1 MTLSSSQSSPPST
14 QNLKRKQQTISS
26 FFTKRAPSAE
36 KRSNDIEDG
45 RATTQKG
52 AEMPLRETAG
62 DQNNLEDDED
72 GDVVVRAPKRVKTNG
87 VDPENGFGRNIKEAS
102 NIARRPDPPL
112 SSSQRT
118 NLYKFASSQ
127 ADDAGIEKTDDPEA
141 RQRQLEREKLHKLFV
156 KKLGGADCL
165 IGIGRDATTEAP
177 SGTEDVAEGD
187 EDDESPPQPRSKGKG
202 LSKKGGSKLTP
213 LEKQVIEIKRK
224 HMDTILVVEVG
235 YKFRF
240 FGEDARI
247 AAKELSIVCIPG
259 KMRFD
264 EHPSEAHLDRFA
276 SASIPVHRLHV
287 HVKRL
292 VSAGYKV
299 GVVRQLET
307 AALKAAGDNRNAPFS
322 RKLTNLYTKGTY
334 VDDVEG
340 LDGATPAASGGAS
353 PATGYM
359 LCITETNAKGWGND
373 EK

>member
-14 QNLKRKQQTISS
+14 QNLKRKQHTISS

-264 EHPSEAHLDRFA
+264 ERKS
-276 SASIPVHRLHV
+276 V
-287 HVKRL
+287 
-292 VSAGYKV
+292 
-299 GVVRQLET
+299 QNT
-307 AALKAAGDNRNAPFS
+307 FS
-322 RKLTNLYTKGTY
+322 VFLRR
-334 VDDVEG
+334 
-340 LDGATPAASGGAS
+340 
-353 PATGYM
+353 
-359 LCITETNAKGWGND
+359 
-373 EK
+373 